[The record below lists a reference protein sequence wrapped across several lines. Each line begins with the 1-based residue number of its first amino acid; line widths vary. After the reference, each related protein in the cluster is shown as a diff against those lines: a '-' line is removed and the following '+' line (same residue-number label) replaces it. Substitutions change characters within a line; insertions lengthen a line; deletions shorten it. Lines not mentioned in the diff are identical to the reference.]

1 MTSTAKIM
9 VIDDEVAVVNALLRL
24 LKSAGYEASGT
35 LSPRDFIDNH
45 LMDDIDCILM
55 DLDMPEIN
63 GIELQ
68 GKINSACEDC
78 PVIFVSGHGDIQK
91 SVTAMKGGA
100 VDFLTKPIDADDL
113 FAAVN
118 AALTNVEKR
127 RGVREQLALLR
138 AHFEEL
144 TPRERQVFQGVVA
157 GFLNKQIAYQLG
169 TTEKT
174 VKVQRAQVMQKMS
187 ANSVADLV
195 RMATRLFN

>member
-68 GKINSACEDC
+68 GKINSTCQDC